1 MEQCEELLTEQ
12 LEPLLHDNQHD
23 RIAAGLAMG
32 VALLFT
38 DTQARGESLL
48 RDLLASQPDTVS
60 PGCPH
65 GPNNA
70 KTAE

>member
-1 MEQCEELLTEQ
+1 VEESL
-12 LEPLLHDNQHD
+12 P
-23 RIAAGLAMG
+23 
-32 VALLFT
+32 
-38 DTQARGESLL
+38 LL

-65 GPNNA
+65 GPHNA

>member
-1 MEQCEELLTEQ
+1 MTPDMSLSELSPLTPWVQ
-12 LEPLLHDNQHD
+12 
-23 RIAAGLAMG
+23 AC
-32 VALLFT
+32 ALCLGCIIGSFLNVVVWRVP
-38 DTQARGESLL
+38 RGESLL